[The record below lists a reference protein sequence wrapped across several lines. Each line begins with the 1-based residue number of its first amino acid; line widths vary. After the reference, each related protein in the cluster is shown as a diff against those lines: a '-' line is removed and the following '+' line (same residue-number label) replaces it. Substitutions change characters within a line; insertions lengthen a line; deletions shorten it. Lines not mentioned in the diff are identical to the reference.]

1 METNKRKAA
10 VEEGDEHNLA
20 GEGGLASSVREP
32 AAKRQKQTNNE
43 DFQGQPAQEATK
55 LTSESDRP
63 HNTRSAPP
71 AGPGLGQ
78 AVVATGR
85 TPRKWTDEYFR
96 NLYIKDPS
104 FKYLGQKDPDFAP
117 L

>member
-10 VEEGDEHNLA
+10 VEEGDEHSLA
-20 GEGGLASSVREP
+20 EERGLASPVREP
-32 AAKRQKQTNNE
+32 EAKRQKQTNNE
-43 DFQGQPAQEATK
+43 DPQGQPAHEATK
-55 LTSESDRP
+55 PASESDRP

-71 AGPGLGQ
+71 SEPGPGQ
-78 AVVATGR
+78 AVVATGGK
-85 TPRKWTDEYFR
+85 PRKWTDEYFR
-96 NLYIKDPS
+96 KLYTKDPS